1 MKSHKSGHGK
11 LSFRQSLIYLSLVYL
26 RGCRQKTQ
34 PVFRTSDLNT
44 FDLKAFGGTIGTLPR
59 QLAGCGRNAVR
70 PARVRSASS
79 RTGAGERG
87 PFEAGRVEARC
98 LYRHAARPDPVSF
111 DLTGKVAVVTGGT
124 GVLGGAL
131 ARGLALAGANVGVLG
146 RRTEKAEA
154 VAAEI
159 RAAGGEAL
167 ALTADV
173 LNKEQ
178 LERARAHLLQT
189 YGRLDILVN
198 GAGGNIPEATV
209 IGERNFFDLS
219 GDALRD
225 VFDLNLHGTV
235 LPIQVFGEVMAQAR
249 RGSIINISSM
259 AAARPLTRVVGYG
272 AAKAALE
279 NLTRWLAVELA
290 QKYGPGLRVNA
301 VAPGFFLGEQ
311 NRLLLLNENGSLTE
325 RGQKIVAHTPMERF
339 GEPEELVGTT
349 VWLASSAS
357 SFVTGIVVPVDGG
370 FSAYSGV

>member
-1 MKSHKSGHGK
+1 M
-11 LSFRQSLIYLSLVYL
+11 
-26 RGCRQKTQ
+26 
-34 PVFRTSDLNT
+34 
-44 FDLKAFGGTIGTLPR
+44 
-59 QLAGCGRNAVR
+59 
-70 PARVRSASS
+70 
-79 RTGAGERG
+79 
-87 PFEAGRVEARC
+87 
-98 LYRHAARPDPVSF
+98 SF

-131 ARGLALAGANVGVLG
+131 ARGLAAAGAKVGVLG
-146 RRTEKAEA
+146 RRTAKAEA
-154 VAAEI
+154 VAESI

-173 LNKEQ
+173 LDRGQLEGVREQ
-178 LERARAHLLQT
+178 LLET

-198 GAGGNIPEATV
+198 GAGGNVPEATV
-209 IGERNFFDLS
+209 VGERSFFSLS

-235 LPIQVFGEVMAQAR
+235 LPTQIFGEVMAEAQ
-249 RGSIINISSM
+249 RGSVINISSM

-290 QKYGPGLRVNA
+290 QKYGSGLRVNA

-311 NRLLLLNENGSLTE
+311 NRALLLNDDGSLTE
-325 RGQKIVAHTPMERF
+325 RGQKIVTHTPLGRF

-349 VWLASSAS
+349 VWLASDAS

>member
-1 MKSHKSGHGK
+1 M
-11 LSFRQSLIYLSLVYL
+11 
-26 RGCRQKTQ
+26 
-34 PVFRTSDLNT
+34 
-44 FDLKAFGGTIGTLPR
+44 
-59 QLAGCGRNAVR
+59 
-70 PARVRSASS
+70 
-79 RTGAGERG
+79 
-87 PFEAGRVEARC
+87 
-98 LYRHAARPDPVSF
+98 SF
-111 DLTGKVAVVTGGT
+111 DLTGRVAGGT

-131 ARGLALAGANVGVLG
+131 ARGLAAAGANVGVLG
-146 RRTEKAEA
+146 RRTAKAED
-154 VAAEI
+154 VAESI

-173 LNKEQ
+173 LDGGQ
-178 LERARAHLLQT
+178 LEGVREHLLET

-198 GAGGNIPEATV
+198 GAGGNVPDATV
-209 IGERNFFDLS
+209 ARERSFFSLS

-225 VFDLNLHGTV
+225 VLDLNLHGTL
-235 LPIQVFGEVMAQAR
+235 LPIQVFGEAMAEAK

-259 AAARPLTRVVGYG
+259 AAARPLTRVALYG

-301 VAPGFFLGEQ
+301 LAPGFFLGEQ
-311 NRLLLLNENGSLTE
+311 NRALLVNDDGSLTE
-325 RGQKIVAHTPMERF
+325 RGQKIVSHTPLGRF

-357 SFVTGIVVPVDGG
+357 SFVTGTVIPIDGG

>member
-1 MKSHKSGHGK
+1 M
-11 LSFRQSLIYLSLVYL
+11 
-26 RGCRQKTQ
+26 
-34 PVFRTSDLNT
+34 
-44 FDLKAFGGTIGTLPR
+44 
-59 QLAGCGRNAVR
+59 
-70 PARVRSASS
+70 
-79 RTGAGERG
+79 
-87 PFEAGRVEARC
+87 
-98 LYRHAARPDPVSF
+98 SF
-111 DLTGKVAVVTGGT
+111 DLTGRVAVVTGGT

-131 ARGLALAGANVGVLG
+131 ARGLARAGANVGVLG

-178 LERARAHLLQT
+178 LERARAHLLRAC
-189 YGRLDILVN
+189 GRIDILVN
-198 GAGGNIPEATV
+198 GAGGNVPEATV
-209 IGERNFFDLS
+209 VGDKSFFDLS

-235 LPIQVFGEVMAQAR
+235 LPIQVFGEAMAQAQ

-259 AAARPLTRVVGYG
+259 AAQRPLTRVVGYG

-311 NRLLLLNENGSLTE
+311 NRTLLLNDDGSLTE
-325 RGQKIVAHTPMERF
+325 RGQKIVTHTPIGRF